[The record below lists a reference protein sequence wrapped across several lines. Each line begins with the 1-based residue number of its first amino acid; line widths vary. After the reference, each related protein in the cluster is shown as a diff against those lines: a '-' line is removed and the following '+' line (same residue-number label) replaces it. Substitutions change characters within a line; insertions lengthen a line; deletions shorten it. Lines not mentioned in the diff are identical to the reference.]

1 VVAAA
6 SLAVAVVAGCQPPA
20 PPSSAPSGRS
30 SASSTTAAKPPAAE
44 SSTPEKPAPEQPA
57 PEQPAESAE
66 KPSEQ
71 PVEPPV
77 EKPTATPAEP
87 TAEPAPP
94 ADKPAA
100 EKNAPTT
107 EKPGDTSAMKIEK
120 SPFGKTAEGQE
131 AALYTC
137 VNANGLKLAMTDYGA
152 TVVSLETPDRNG
164 KFANI
169 TLGFPNLEGYLQRH
183 PYFGSTVGRYGNRIA
198 GGKFSLDD
206 KAYTLATNNGP
217 NHLHG
222 GKKGFDALVWKA
234 EPVQAADGVGV
245 KFSLRSPDGDEGYPG
260 NLDVVVTYMLTN
272 KDELKIDY
280 EAKTDAPTVVNLTN
294 HCYWNLGGAGSGKI
308 LDHELMVAADKY
320 LPIDAT
326 SIPTGEL
333 APVAETPLDFTKPTK
348 IGARIEALKQP
359 PHETKGYD
367 HCYSLRGQEG
377 KLELA
382 ARVKDP
388 ASGRVM
394 EILTTEPGIQLYT
407 GNFLDGSEGGNK
419 YQQHDAFC
427 LETQHYPD
435 SPNRPA
441 FPTTRLNPGQTLKS
455 TTVHLF
461 SVEK

>member
-1 VVAAA
+1 MRLSFPCWRAVAAA
-6 SLAVAVVAGCQPPA
+6 SLAVALFAGCQPPA
-20 PPSSAPSGRS
+20 PPPSAPTGRS
-30 SASSTTAAKPPAAE
+30 ASSSTTAAKPPAAE
-44 SSTPEKPAPEQPA
+44 SPTESRAESRAESAAESPAKSPVESPAETATEKPAPEN
-57 PEQPAESAE
+57 
-66 KPSEQ
+66 
-71 PVEPPV
+71 
-77 EKPTATPAEP
+77 T
-87 TAEPAPP
+87 
-94 ADKPAA
+94 
-100 EKNAPTT
+100 APTT
-107 EKPGDTSAMKIEK
+107 EKPETNAVMKIEK

-131 AALYTC
+131 ATLYTC

-152 TVVSLETPDRNG
+152 TVVSLETPDRDG
-164 KFANI
+164 KLANI
-169 TLGFPNLEGYLQRH
+169 TLGFPSLDGYLQRH

-206 KAYTLATNNGP
+206 KPYTLATNNGP

-222 GKKGFDALVWKA
+222 GKKGFDALVWQA
-234 EPVQAADGVGV
+234 EPVQTADGVGV
-245 KFSLRSPDGDEGYPG
+245 KFTLRSPDGDEGYPG
-260 NLDVVVTYMLTN
+260 NLDVVVNYTLTN
-272 KDELKIDY
+272 TNELKIEY

-308 LDHELMVAADKY
+308 LDHELMLAADKY

-333 APVAETPLDFTKPTK
+333 AAVADTPLDFTKPTK

-367 HCYSLRGQEG
+367 HCFSLRGQEG

-407 GNFLDGSEGGNK
+407 GNFLDGTEGGNK

-435 SPNRPA
+435 SPNRPE
-441 FPTTRLNPGQTLKS
+441 FPTTRLNPGQTLRS
-455 TTVHLF
+455 TTVHRF
-461 SVEK
+461 SVDK

>member
-1 VVAAA
+1 M
-6 SLAVAVVAGCQPPA
+6 
-20 PPSSAPSGRS
+20 
-30 SASSTTAAKPPAAE
+30 PPAADG
-44 SSTPEKPAPEQPA
+44 A
-57 PEQPAESAE
+57 AE
-66 KPSEQ
+66 KPSAET
-71 PVEPPV
+71 PAA
-77 EKPTATPAEP
+77 EKPAEKPAEP
-87 TAEPAPP
+87 TDQPGANKPSSEPT
-94 ADKPAA
+94 
-100 EKNAPTT
+100 APTT
-107 EKPGDTSAMKIEK
+107 DKPEGNATMKIET
-120 SPFGKTAEGQE
+120 SPFGKTADGQP
-131 AALYTC
+131 ATLYTC
-137 VNANGLKLAMTDYGA
+137 VNANGLKLAMTDFGA
-152 TVVSLETPDRNG
+152 TVVSLETPDRDG
-164 KFANI
+164 KLANI
-169 TLGFPNLEGYLQRH
+169 TLGFPSLEGYLQRH

-206 KAYTLATNNGP
+206 KSYSLATNNGP

-234 EPVQAADGVGV
+234 ESVQTADAVGV
-245 KFSLRSPDGDEGYPG
+245 KFTLRSPDGDEGYPG
-260 NLDVVVTYMLTN
+260 NLDVVVTYLLTN

-320 LPIDAT
+320 LAIDAT

-333 APVAETPLDFTKPTK
+333 AAVADTPLDFTKPAK

-367 HCYSLRGQEG
+367 HCYALRGQEG

-394 EILTTEPGIQLYT
+394 EIMTTEPGIQLYT
-407 GNFLDGSEGGNK
+407 GNFLDGSESGNK
-419 YQQHDAFC
+419 YEQHDAFC

-441 FPTTRLNPGQTLKS
+441 FPTTRLNPGQTFRS
-455 TTVHLF
+455 TTVHRF
-461 SVEK
+461 SAEK